1 MQLRSFSVT
10 WKNMWYLLFGIY
22 RGFGFSGL
30 VWTALYLDDCLN
42 SYAKHHYSLLF
53 SLAEC
58 RQCIGN
64 EAPAISS
71 NQQKALNY
79 VRKQNLSPNPR
90 FLPTIVCFRSQ
101 VPKVGE
107 ALAGLCQANTAGV
120 FTCFRFGFVCFACLF
135 VFLSVCLF
143 VCFFSV
149 VAFVPLTKN
158 CKRAIVHQDLSETAN
173 VMFAIWMFGAAAG
186 SRLSSLWQQCKNS
199 SPTHRMMYRFPGLSG
214 PLLKVPDKYNNGHT
228 WIVCDSHTRFLNVKM
243 NPIIVD
249 HWLKCLK
256 KNLQGHALLTMTL
269 LTYQL
274 LWQYKY
280 TNININDY

>member
-22 RGFGFSGL
+22 RGFGISGL

-64 EAPAISS
+64 EALAISS

-143 VCFFSV
+143 FFCCCFCSPDKKLQKSDCAPRFVWDGKCNVCNMNVWRSSRL
-149 VAFVPLTKN
+149 AFV
-158 CKRAIVHQDLSETAN
+158 
-173 VMFAIWMFGAAAG
+173 
-186 SRLSSLWQQCKNS
+186 
-199 SPTHRMMYRFPGLSG
+199 
-214 PLLKVPDKYNNGHT
+214 
-228 WIVCDSHTRFLNVKM
+228 
-243 NPIIVD
+243 IIM
-249 HWLKCLK
+249 
-256 KNLQGHALLTMTL
+256 ATM
-269 LTYQL
+269 
-274 LWQYKY
+274 
-280 TNININDY
+280 